1 MGKKRNQFNKNR
13 DDSLIKNKEIL
24 IEKLMIW
31 CILASLLLI
40 PTFLRGSIIDYIG
53 PSFTDIPDI
62 STGEKVDIFSYGK
75 YQLLIF
81 FTTII
86 SLLFIIKVVVY
97 NHRITKN
104 SMNVL
109 IGIFIIL
116 VLLSSMF
123 ATYKFFALR
132 GIHDRSEGAITYLC
146 YGILLFIVSNTKIP
160 KRYLKWILFIL
171 IPFTII
177 NSIIGLLNFYGINL
191 LKQKIVLQ
199 MIYGK
204 LTNDI
209 ILSERAYLA
218 GTLDQGNYLSG
229 ISSML
234 FMAFF
239 ILAILCKNIRL
250 KIINIISLLMSF
262 SILLA
267 SLSNSGFITISLLV
281 PVFLIM
287 LAFYKKY
294 KEFVLGL
301 LLILSLSIVFIPMNY
316 QNERVWNET
325 FGNYTGLNPFSNKEN
340 IANTGEKSTES
351 GEVQSRSVAKEVENF
366 IPKLPDPGV
375 TWGSGR
381 GYLWKTTLPLISQR
395 PIFGYGLDTFAYHF
409 PQNDKNM
416 IGGIGTIAVATKPH
430 SLYLDIAF
438 GMGVVGLL
446 VFLMIVF
453 ILLWKS
459 FKKILSNKNV
469 SENKEILAISFIL
482 LAYLIQG
489 IVNDSIIGVSVIFY
503 ILLGVLTSEL
513 NRKDEKCMN

>member
-1 MGKKRNQFNKNR
+1 MGKKQNLNKHKYN
-13 DDSLIKNKEIL
+13 SLIKNEIL
-24 IEKLMIW
+24 VDKMLIW
-31 CILASLLLI
+31 CMLASLLLI
-40 PTFLRGSIIDYIG
+40 PILLKGYVIDFIS
-53 PSFTDIPDI
+53 PSFTDMPDM

-75 YQLLIF
+75 YQLLIIS
-81 FTTII
+81 TVII
-86 SLLFIIKVVVY
+86 SFLFIIKVFVY
-97 NHRITKN
+97 NQRITKN
-104 SMNVL
+104 IMNIL

-123 ATYKFFALR
+123 ATYKFFALS
-132 GIHDRSEGAITYLC
+132 GIHDRSEGTITYLC
-146 YGILLFIVSNTKIP
+146 YGILLFISSNISIP
-160 KRYLKWILFIL
+160 KRYLKLTL
-171 IPFTII
+171 LVLMPFTII
-177 NSIIGLLNFYGINL
+177 NSIIGLLNFYGINF
-191 LKQKIVLQ
+191 LKQKIILH

-239 ILAILCKNIRL
+239 VLAILCKTIRL
-250 KIINIISLLMSF
+250 KIINIILLLMSF
-262 SILLA
+262 IILLA
-267 SLSNSGFITISLLV
+267 SLSNSGFITISFLL

-294 KEFVLGL
+294 KELALSL

-325 FGNYTGLNPFSNKEN
+325 FGNYTGLNPFSNKESYVK
-340 IANTGEKSTES
+340 TEEKTTEQ
-351 GEVQSRSVAKEVENF
+351 GEVHSKSEAKEIGSF
-366 IPKLPDPGV
+366 IPKLPDPGM

-381 GYLWKTTLPLISQR
+381 GYLWKTTLPLISDR
-395 PIFGYGLDTFAYHF
+395 PIIGYGLDTYAYHF

-416 IGGIGTIAVATKPH
+416 IGGVGTIAVATKPH

-446 VFLMIVF
+446 IFLMIVF
-453 ILLWKS
+453 ITLWKS
-459 FKKILSNKNV
+459 FKKILSNKDI
-469 SENKEILAISFIL
+469 SKNKEILAISFIL

-503 ILLGVLTSEL
+503 ILLGVLSSEL
-513 NRKDEKCMN
+513 TSKDEKNMN